1 MKKFFAAA
9 TLILGVVVSQLVVPS
24 QAQAQD
30 YFVGTTQSGYQI
42 YLRTD
47 SVTFNSALGIANCWV
62 KAISPRGTVDELWC
76 SFWRSPSGEGY
87 RFEIQGAVAL
97 IAFSRLQG
105 IVYINNHN
113 GFPVI

>member
-1 MKKFFAAA
+1 MKKFLFTS
-9 TLILGVVVSQLVVPS
+9 TLILGVVVSQFVVPS

-62 KAISPRGTVDELWC
+62 KAISP
-76 SFWRSPSGEGY
+76 
-87 RFEIQGAVAL
+87 
-97 IAFSRLQG
+97 
-105 IVYINNHN
+105 
-113 GFPVI
+113 